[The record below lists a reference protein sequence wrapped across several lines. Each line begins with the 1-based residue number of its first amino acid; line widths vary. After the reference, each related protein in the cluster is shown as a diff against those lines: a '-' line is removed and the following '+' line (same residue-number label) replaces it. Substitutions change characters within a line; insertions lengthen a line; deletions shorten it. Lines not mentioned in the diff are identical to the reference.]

1 MWRILM
7 ALVALVLAA
16 APAYAGL
23 PETPRP
29 QQLTVADGLPSNR
42 INGVAEDADGYLWI
56 ATSDG
61 LARYDGIGFH
71 VWRFGQGLRDN
82 MVWAVHVDAR
92 NRVWIGTSKAG
103 LAMLDPQRKTFRYY
117 DRAHSGIGS
126 NSIWS
131 IASTRDGSLW
141 FGTEDGGLHRM
152 AADGAITRYMPRAGD
167 VRSLPDASVG
177 QLAVAPDGTLWIG
190 TKNGVARWTGR
201 DFARLPLSALNS
213 PATNG
218 LTIEGDGTL
227 WIGTPRGVSVRRPDG
242 SLSSTPWSGY
252 GKTLFHVL
260 LRDRSGMYWF
270 DTVDG
275 LGRDSQGEV
284 RNVPLYSATA
294 HGLAKPSWSGGY
306 EDKEGGLWFASSDSG
321 LWYLQAKWHQFS
333 VLSRQVDDPQSP
345 ANAYVHGIAP
355 AANGSMWL
363 VGSGGALDLL
373 DPETGS
379 IEHRLRDAGAGYM
392 PMDVHEDRNGKV
404 WISYYD
410 GIARFDPR
418 TDSLQR
424 WDAHADSD
432 AALPGERV
440 RFAETSDGLTWI
452 ASQLD
457 GVQVRN
463 AEGHVVESIRPGSNG
478 LSVGCFIHQIGLGAD
493 GAIWLAASQ
502 GLLMWNAGAHR
513 FEPVPGAPAADTYGF
528 AHAQDA
534 LLWLVRFG
542 VLEAYHWDGAS
553 LALRNRVG
561 ARQGFPELAPSGL
574 TVDSSGI
581 VWLTSVR
588 GLIRFDPVQRAT
600 RIYGVRDGLPSQEFG
615 EPPVP
620 RPADGRILAAT
631 PDGLVL
637 FDPAVVS
644 PATQASTLVVESVSV
659 LRGDRRI
666 RIPAGAPFVLFHDDR
681 DLRIATRLLSFGN
694 AKTHRYR
701 FRLDNYDPDWVEIGA
716 GGERIFSTLE
726 AGHYRLQIKA
736 RSADNVWSQTR
747 VLEFQVQPPWWRSW
761 PAIVAFSGLG
771 VLVLWALARAYRTRL
786 KRRHAWEL
794 MEQKREIA
802 EQASQAKTH
811 FLATL
816 GHEVRTPM
824 TGVLGMS
831 ELLLGTSLDARQ
843 RGYAE
848 SIRSAG
854 NHLLR
859 LVNDALDLARIET
872 GKLQLDVQP
881 FVLRKLV
888 DDVIALTAPLAR
900 QRGLQFIDE
909 VAADT
914 PAALL
919 GDASRVRQILLN
931 LIGNSVKFTDHGSIG
946 LHVGPLP
953 DGVYF
958 VVSDTG
964 PGLNDEQKTRLFRRF
979 EQAEGNR
986 TAARYGGSGLGLA
999 ISQELAAAMGGRI
1012 QVDSAPGLGT
1022 RFRVELP
1029 LQTATVAITP
1039 VATPAAYQPSR
1050 NFKLLLVEDDPTV
1063 AEVMIG
1069 LLHAQGHRVTHAAHG
1084 LAALAETAN
1093 ADFDAALLDLDLP
1106 GMDGLALARQLRA
1119 NGFAAP
1125 MLAVT
1130 ARADADAE
1138 PQSRAAGF
1146 DGFLRKPLTGVMLAE
1161 AIETLLPQSQG

>member
-1 MWRILM
+1 MWRTLVVLI
-7 ALVALVLAA
+7 ALALSSVKAF
-16 APAYAGL
+16 AGL

-29 QQLTVADGLPSNR
+29 QHLTVSDGLPSNR
-42 INGVAEDADGYLWI
+42 INGIAEDANGYLWI

-61 LARYDGIGFH
+61 LARYDGIGFR
-71 VWRFGQGLRDN
+71 VWRVGQGLRDN
-82 MVWAVHVDAR
+82 LVWAVHVDAR
-92 NRVWIGTSKAG
+92 NRVWIGTSNAG
-103 LAMLDPQRKTFRYY
+103 LAMLDPERKTFRYY

-126 NSIWS
+126 NNIWS
-131 IASTRDGSLW
+131 IASTRDGDLW
-141 FGTEDGGLHRM
+141 FGTEDGGLHRL
-152 AADGAITRYMPRAGD
+152 APDGTITRFMPRAGD
-167 VRSLPDASVG
+167 TRSLPDASVG
-177 QLAVAPDGTLWIG
+177 QLAVASDGTLWIG
-190 TKNGVARWTGR
+190 TKNGVARWTGH

-213 PATNG
+213 PAVNG
-218 LTIEGDGTL
+218 LTVEDDGTL

-242 SLSSTPWSGY
+242 SMSLAPWGSY

-260 LRDRSGMYWF
+260 LRDRNHTYWF

-275 LGRDSQGEV
+275 LGRYSEGEV
-284 RNVPLYSATA
+284 RNVPLYSPTA
-294 HGLAKPSWSGGY
+294 HGMAKPSWTAAY
-306 EDKEGGLWFASSDSG
+306 QDKEGGLWFASSDSG
-321 LWYLQAKWHQFS
+321 LLYLQSNWHQFS
-333 VLSRQVDDPQSP
+333 ILSRQLDDPDSP
-345 ANAYVHGIAP
+345 ANAYVHAIAP
-355 AANGSMWL
+355 SASGSMWL
-363 VGSGGALDLL
+363 VGSGGVLDLL

-379 IEHRLRDAGAGYM
+379 IQHRLRDAGAGYM
-392 PMDVHEDRNGKV
+392 PMGVHEDRRGKV

-410 GIARFDPR
+410 GIARLDPE
-418 TDSLQR
+418 TDALQR

-432 AALPGERV
+432 AALSGERV
-440 RFAETSDGLTWI
+440 WFSETSDGMLWM
-452 ASQLD
+452 ASELD
-457 GVQVRN
+457 GVQARD
-463 AEGHVVESIRPGSNG
+463 ADGHVVESIRPGSKG
-478 LSVGCFIHQIGLGAD
+478 LASAPFIHQIGLGPD
-493 GAIWLAASQ
+493 GGVWIAGSQ
-502 GLLMWNAGAHR
+502 GLLMWDAGAHR
-513 FEPVPGAPAADTYGF
+513 FEPVPGAPAADVYGF
-528 AHAQDA
+528 AHGADA
-534 LLWLVRFG
+534 LVRVARFG
-542 VLEAYHWDGAS
+542 ILEAYHWDGAG
-553 LALRNRVG
+553 LALRSRAGVG
-561 ARQGFPELAPSGL
+561 QGFPGLAPTGL

-615 EPPVP
+615 ERPVP

-644 PATQASTLVVESVSV
+644 PATRAPRLMVESISV
-659 LRGDRRI
+659 LRGETRTE
-666 RIPAGAPFVLFHDDR
+666 IPLGKTFALSHDDR
-681 DLRIATRLLSFGN
+681 DLRITARLLSFNN
-694 AKTHRYR
+694 AKTHRYL

-716 GGERIFSTLE
+716 DGERIFSRLE

-736 RSADNVWSQTR
+736 SNADNVWSATHVIEFR
-747 VLEFQVQPPWWRSW
+747 VAPPWWRSW
-761 PAIVAFSGLG
+761 AAIAGFAGLAA
-771 VLVLWALARAYRTRL
+771 LLLWAIADAYRTRL
-786 KRRHAWEL
+786 KRRHAWQLVEQRREL
-794 MEQKREIA
+794 A

-831 ELLLGTSLDARQ
+831 ELLLGTQLDTRQ
-843 RGYAE
+843 RGYTE
-848 SIRSAG
+848 SIRNAG

-872 GKLQLDVQP
+872 GKLELDAQP
-881 FVLRKLV
+881 FVVQKLI
-888 DDVIALTAPLAR
+888 DDVVALTAPLAR
-900 QRGLQFIDE
+900 QRGLRFVE
-909 VAADT
+909 AVAADA

-931 LIGNSVKFTDHGSIG
+931 LLGNAIKFTEHGSVG
-946 LHVGPLP
+946 LQVNAVSPH
-953 DGVYF
+953 GVCF

-999 ISQELAAAMGGRI
+999 ISQELAAAMGGCI
-1012 QVDSAPGLGT
+1012 KVDSAPGQGT

-1029 LQTATVAITP
+1029 LPTATIAAV
-1039 VATPAAYQPSR
+1039 PAAAMVTPDAAR
-1050 NFKLLLVEDDPTV
+1050 ALDLLLVEDDPTV
-1063 AEVMIG
+1063 AEVMTG
-1069 LLHAQGHRVTHAAHG
+1069 LLRAQGHRVTHAAHG

-1093 ADFDAALLDLDLP
+1093 ADFDVALLDLDLP

-1119 NGFAAP
+1119 QGFDAP
-1125 MLAVT
+1125 LLAVT

-1146 DGFLRKPLTGVMLAE
+1146 DGFLRKPLTGAMLAA
-1161 AIETLLPQSQG
+1161 AIEELLPVEA